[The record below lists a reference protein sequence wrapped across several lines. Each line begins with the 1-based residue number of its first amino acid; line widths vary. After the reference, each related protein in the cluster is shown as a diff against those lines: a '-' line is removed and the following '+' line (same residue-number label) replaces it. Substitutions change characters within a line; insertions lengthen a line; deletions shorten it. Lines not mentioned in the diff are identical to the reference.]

1 MRALQD
7 PSGGSTSRHR
17 LAPIVPGG
25 VSSIFRRGDSTGF
38 RAEASMCQAGRERFF
53 FDTHYKRLNG
63 STSKGEAAC
72 VDCSVEYDTAFRG
85 QI

>member
-1 MRALQD
+1 MRTLQN

-17 LAPIVPGG
+17 LALIVPGSM
-25 VSSIFRRGDSTGF
+25 SSIFRRGDSTGF
-38 RAEASMCQAGRERFF
+38 RAEASVCKAGREHFF

-72 VDCSVEYDTAFRG
+72 VDRSVKYDAAFHD